1 MELSNTNIKKVLIFS
16 QENVVLIF
24 KETKTPKN
32 FLYFLE
38 RKLFVYFR
46 KRKPRKNSLYFRKRN
61 FLIFQERIFRALK
74 IKRTHSLKSFLFF
87 REIKLSNLK
96 LKKLLMFQKGTY
108 KPLKTIKKS
117 ALKKLLVSCDVFVIF
132 LVVKHKE
139 IISGNSLVKFPS

>member
-1 MELSNTNIKKVLIFS
+1 MELSNSKIKKILIFPDMEPCTLQLEKIKKFHPKKIS
-16 QENVVLIF
+16 YIPGKWSFLTLILKKF
-24 KETKTPKN
+24 LYFLKRMLFLYSRKRKPGKF

-87 REIKLSNLK
+87 REIKLKSLK
-96 LKKLLMFQKGTY
+96 N
-108 KPLKTIKKS
+108 
-117 ALKKLLVSCDVFVIF
+117 F
-132 LVVKHKE
+132 LCFRKE
-139 IISGNSLVKFPS
+139 LTNP